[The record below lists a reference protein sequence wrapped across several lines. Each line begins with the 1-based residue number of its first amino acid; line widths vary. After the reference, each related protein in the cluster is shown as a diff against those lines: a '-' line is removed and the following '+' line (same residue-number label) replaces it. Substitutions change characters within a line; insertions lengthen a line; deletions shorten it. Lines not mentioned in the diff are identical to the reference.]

1 MNRGLY
7 AFHGFS
13 ATAFAAENANWL
25 FAHATKLSNLNEGSK
40 RIPK

>member
-7 AFHGFS
+7 AVHGAS

-40 RIPK
+40 SIQK